1 MSIWPI
7 PENEVGQYKENLRH
21 GLSVAANRLYLIENR
36 TNSGSGH
43 DYPVKG
49 GHKFTWDQVH
59 RMLERSVFS
68 FYMDLRDV
76 GDKTYADQI
85 LRQHGLQRMIA
96 KN

>member
-1 MSIWPI
+1 
-7 PENEVGQYKENLRH
+7 
-21 GLSVAANRLYLIENR
+21 
-36 TNSGSGH
+36 
-43 DYPVKG
+43 
-49 GHKFTWDQVH
+49 
-59 RMLERSVFS
+59 MLERSVFS